1 MSNFFIEKR
10 QVTIVKLLK
19 TRWANKL
26 KNLLNQE
33 SIIFSKVSIAPI
45 NFSAPLTIH
54 VRIFK
59 ICTHRFEYVSVALC
73 YLCVY
78 LYCTEDLTVTRFYEC
93 NVHVRNLGRGV
104 YRFRGSWPIGF
115 EMISIAIFK
124 SIF

>member
-1 MSNFFIEKR
+1 MHLSLVYLRNLSTYYKLQGHFRSVQRVQFHPSNFN
-10 QVTIVKLLK
+10 K
-19 TRWANKL
+19 T
-26 KNLLNQE
+26 
-33 SIIFSKVSIAPI
+33 SIASI
-45 NFSAPLTIH
+45 NFFVALAIH